1 MGAGSA
7 AGTSGAAG
15 MVMAFSSVGGV
26 VITIAGIVIV
36 WILMNNLSKDHP
48 VAQRLRGTVT

>member
-1 MGAGSA
+1 
-7 AGTSGAAG
+7 